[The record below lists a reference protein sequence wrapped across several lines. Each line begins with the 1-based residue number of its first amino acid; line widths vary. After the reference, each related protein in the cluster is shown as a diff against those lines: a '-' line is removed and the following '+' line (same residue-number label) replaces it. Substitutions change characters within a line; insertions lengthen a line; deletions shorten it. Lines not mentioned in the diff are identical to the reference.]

1 MSKPK
6 GGLGRGLGSLIGPGS
21 GSVPLKP
28 AVVTEL
34 MDEHRPVANRMMES
48 VAEVSPEAMDA
59 ASEFLPEPVAGD
71 AQDLRIKYVDPAVIK
86 VNSQQPRTYFDGEAL
101 SDLKASILEHGILQP
116 LVVIEAGKGKYELIA
131 GERRLRASKD
141 LGLEQIPVIIRPH
154 ADEQQKLELA
164 LIENIQRQDL
174 NAVEEARAYQAL
186 INEFNLRQEDIAA
199 RVGKARSTITNS
211 LRLLD
216 LEKDILEALAD
227 GRISRSH
234 ARTLLAEPV
243 PSRRRDI
250 FAQMLTGEMTV
261 RQAEAKAGGKN
272 RKLIASKDPNITA
285 LEAELREALG
295 TKVSIEMQGGT
306 GKVVVHFYSREDLKE
321 LMTKFTGRAS

>member
-1 MSKPK
+1 MVKAK

-21 GSVPLKP
+21 GSIP
-28 AVVTEL
+28 AVA
-34 MDEHRPVANRMMES
+34 PV
-48 VAEVSPEAMDA
+48 VATKA
-59 ASEFLPEPVAGD
+59 PEPSVEPVVVNTND
-71 AQDLRIKYVDPAVIK
+71 AFAPEPLDTGEGDLRIRYVDPAAIHE
-86 VNSQQPRTYFDGEAL
+86 NSQQPRTHFDDEAL

-116 LVVIEAGKGKYELIA
+116 LVVIESGKDKYELIA
-131 GERRLRASKD
+131 GERRLRASRA
-141 LGLEQIPVIIRPH
+141 LGLEKIPVVVRPY

-186 INEFNLRQEDIAA
+186 INEFGLRQEDIAG

-211 LRLLD
+211 LRLLE
-216 LEKDILEALAD
+216 LEKDVLDALAA
-227 GRISRSH
+227 GRITRSH

-243 PSRRRDI
+243 PSRRREI
-250 FAQMLTGEMTV
+250 FAQMLTGNMTV

-272 RKLIASKDPNITA
+272 RKVAEGKDPNIAA
-285 LEAELREALG
+285 LEAELREKLG
-295 TKVSIEMQGGT
+295 TKVVIEMQGGT

-321 LMTKFTGRAS
+321 LIDKFTGRAS

>member
-21 GSVPLKP
+21 GSVPVTQP
-28 AVVTEL
+28 TPMPQPVVE
-34 MDEHRPVANRMMES
+34 DVSPVVAPVA
-48 VAEVSPEAMDA
+48 
-59 ASEFLPEPVAGD
+59 FTPEPIDTGEG
-71 AQDLRIKYVDPAVIK
+71 DLRIRYVSPGDIK
-86 VNSQQPRTYFDGEAL
+86 ENTQQPRTHFDEEAL

-116 LVVIEAGKGKYELIA
+116 LLVIESGKGKYELIA
-131 GERRLRASKD
+131 GERRLRASRA
-141 LGLEQIPVIIRPH
+141 LGLEKIPVTVRPH
-154 ADEQQKLELA
+154 ADDQQKLELA

-186 INEFNLRQEDIAA
+186 INEFGLRQEDIAG

-216 LEKDILEALAD
+216 LEKDVLDALAD

-243 PSRRRDI
+243 PSRRREI
-250 FAQMLTGEMTV
+250 FAQMLTGNMTV
-261 RQAEAKAGGKN
+261 REAEAKAGVKN
-272 RKLIASKDPNITA
+272 RKVALGKDPNIAA

-295 TKVSIEMQGGT
+295 TKVVIEMQGGT
-306 GKVVVHFYSREDLKE
+306 GRVVVHFYSREDLKE
-321 LMTKFTGRAS
+321 LIDRFTGRAS